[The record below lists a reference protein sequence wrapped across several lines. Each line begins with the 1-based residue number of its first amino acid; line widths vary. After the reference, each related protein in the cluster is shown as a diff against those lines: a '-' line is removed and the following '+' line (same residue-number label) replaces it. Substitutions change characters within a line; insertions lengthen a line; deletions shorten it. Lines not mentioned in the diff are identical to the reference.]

1 MIAAPA
7 GYGKSTLARQLAARF
22 ELAATCD
29 CANVATERDLWYAIL
44 VAVRQAELA
53 SRAAATSHRAD
64 AGADPTFDNVLALVG
79 ELDGSVALVF
89 ENAETAFADPAL
101 RRSLKRLVAASP
113 RSCTTLLCART
124 RARMQLSKFAAPHE
138 MLVWR
143 ARDLAFDRDEIGR
156 VFGGRGDGPDV
167 VDKIAAATSGWP
179 VAVLFLQRF
188 VNRIGLDAALHR
200 FGETEFEQLH
210 EYLIEEV
217 LAEFSSQE
225 LQAVLA
231 CSVAPDPTAE
241 DVGNVVADVAPNALL
256 SALTDACPLVGRIDA
271 ERFTLHPLLLA
282 ALQIR
287 FADQRRT
294 LGRDLARKYESQG
307 RFVRAAQIYH
317 TLGEVDAMARALIAD
332 NTNPERTRT
341 IGYSALLATL
351 DDRILAQY
359 PILQALTIYWRRF
372 RVDPQMLREQTEVVW
387 ETLRASAS
395 LELRA
400 NVGATIARMM
410 YETGAFTRAEGLLR
424 GLEEEFG
431 GIPEVPTT
439 AGQAY
444 VARTLGCIA
453 ARSGRIFEA
462 ERYFRIGYLA
472 RPGSEHVRSRYF
484 IERALIERLGGRTE
498 DERRLLALALDSA
511 RVAQAPV
518 QAACALA
525 EAAFG
530 AWFNG
535 DDGAFA
541 ELLGRLDLEAH
552 ANGYVAFTHLCGVGS
567 GLLDVS
573 PNGTEQPNWLACAR
587 LVASAATA
595 GEARTVHARAAKDAA
610 DRSSD
615 AFLQVLASMAVALT
629 DAAQHDEMF
638 ARARAIAET
647 IEAPLFRAAVN
658 TLAAGGDG
666 APMLSAFVRR
676 FRTDAA
682 NSGPVLRIE
691 VLGRR
696 VYRDETP
703 VEIGERQV
711 ALLVALARERR
722 TYGRA
727 ALTEELWPAL
737 SEAGAREALNSCVY
751 RIRSRLGP
759 GIVVFERDAYRLGEG
774 VRVDVR
780 DLERAAAIAQRRAPL
795 TEQERTLLET
805 MVRRYGLATL
815 ELSEAFEFL
824 SPILARAAQ
833 MTQAIAERLAQ
844 DALQARAPE
853 RALTIARELIASD
866 PCDEQ
871 ARDIAIRA
879 LLAKGERSAALLELR
894 SYRKVLWHELEV
906 QPSAA
911 LTALLQER
919 PAAQLA

>member
-22 ELAATCD
+22 QLAATCD
-29 CANVATERDLWYAIL
+29 CANVASERDLWYAIL

-53 SRAAATSHRAD
+53 SRVTATSRRAD
-64 AGADPTFDNVLALVG
+64 AGADPTFENVLALLG
-79 ELDGSVALVF
+79 EVDRSLALVF

-101 RRSLKRLVAASP
+101 RRSLQRLVAASP
-113 RSCTTLLCART
+113 RACTTLLCART
-124 RARMQLSKFAAPHE
+124 GARMQLSKFAAPHE

-143 ARDLAFDRDEIGR
+143 ARDVAFDREEIGK
-156 VFGGRGDGPDV
+156 VFGAYGEGSDV
-167 VDKIAAATSGWP
+167 INKIAAATSGWP

-188 VNRIGLDAALHR
+188 VNRMGLDAALRR
-200 FGETEFEQLH
+200 FGESEFEQLH

-217 LAEFSSQE
+217 LAEFSSEE
-225 LQAVLA
+225 LRAVLA
-231 CSVAPDPTAE
+231 CSVAPDPTVE
-241 DVGNVVADVAPNALL
+241 DVGNVVPDAAPSALL
-256 SALTDACPLVGRIDA
+256 SALTDACPFVGRIDA

-282 ALQIR
+282 ALRTR

-294 LGRDLARKYESQG
+294 LGRDLARTYESQE

-317 TLGEVDAMARALIAD
+317 ALGDVDAMARALIAD

-351 DDRILAQY
+351 DDRIIAQY

-372 RVDPQMLREQTEVVW
+372 RVDPHMLREQTELVW
-387 ETLRASAS
+387 EALRASAN

-400 NVGATIARMM
+400 NVGATIARIM
-410 YETGAFTRAEGLLR
+410 YETGAFARAEALLR

-431 GIPEVPTT
+431 GISEVPAT

-453 ARSGRIFEA
+453 ARSGRIVEA

-484 IERALIERLGGRTE
+484 IERALIERLAGRTD

-511 RVAQAPV
+511 RAAQAPV
-518 QAACALA
+518 QTACALA

-530 AWFNG
+530 AWFHG
-535 DDGAFA
+535 DYGACRD
-541 ELLGRLDLEAH
+541 LLGRLDLEAH
-552 ANGYVAFTHLCGVGS
+552 ANGYVAFTHLCGVGN

-595 GEARTVHARAAKDAA
+595 GDARTGHARAAKDAA

-615 AFLQVLASMAVALT
+615 AVLQVLGSMAVALT
-629 DAAQHDEMF
+629 DAAQREEMF
-638 ARARAIAET
+638 ARARAVAES
-647 IEAPLFRAAVN
+647 IEAPSFRDAVN
-658 TLAAGGDG
+658 AVAAGGDG
-666 APMLSAFVRR
+666 APILSAFVRR

-682 NSGPVLRIE
+682 QTGPVLRIE
-691 VLGRR
+691 ILERR
-696 VYRDETP
+696 VYRDDTP
-703 VEIGERQV
+703 VDVGERQV

-722 TYGRA
+722 TYSRA

-780 DLERAAAIAQRRAPL
+780 DLERATAIAQRRSPL
-795 TEQERTLLET
+795 TGQERTLLET

-815 ELSEAFEFL
+815 ELPEAWDFL
-824 SPILARAAQ
+824 SPVLARAAQ

-844 DALQARAPE
+844 DALQARTPE
-853 RALTIARELIASD
+853 RALSIARELIASD

-894 SYRKVLWHELEV
+894 NYRKVLWHELEV

>member
-1 MIAAPA
+1 VTIATLSVKRAIAFVYGVARDDHARAQDIAFDERNTPAWVARVTAGLRLLISVAGTASEVARSRLFSEYETVSPRLVVIAAPA

-101 RRSLKRLVAASP
+101 RRSLQRLVAASP

-372 RVDPQMLREQTEVVW
+372 RVDPHMLREQTEVVW

-410 YETGAFTRAEGLLR
+410 YETGALRAPSR
-424 GLEEEFG
+424 
-431 GIPEVPTT
+431 VPR
-439 AGQAY
+439 ACCADWKRNSAAY
-444 VARTLGCIA
+444 PKFRRPRVRRTSR
-453 ARSGRIFEA
+453 ARS
-462 ERYFRIGYLA
+462 
-472 RPGSEHVRSRYF
+472 
-484 IERALIERLGGRTE
+484 
-498 DERRLLALALDSA
+498 
-511 RVAQAPV
+511 
-518 QAACALA
+518 
-525 EAAFG
+525 
-530 AWFNG
+530 
-535 DDGAFA
+535 
-541 ELLGRLDLEAH
+541 
-552 ANGYVAFTHLCGVGS
+552 
-567 GLLDVS
+567 
-573 PNGTEQPNWLACAR
+573 
-587 LVASAATA
+587 
-595 GEARTVHARAAKDAA
+595 DA
-610 DRSSD
+610 
-615 AFLQVLASMAVALT
+615 
-629 DAAQHDEMF
+629 
-638 ARARAIAET
+638 
-647 IEAPLFRAAVN
+647 
-658 TLAAGGDG
+658 
-666 APMLSAFVRR
+666 
-676 FRTDAA
+676 
-682 NSGPVLRIE
+682 
-691 VLGRR
+691 
-696 VYRDETP
+696 
-703 VEIGERQV
+703 
-711 ALLVALARERR
+711 
-722 TYGRA
+722 
-727 ALTEELWPAL
+727 
-737 SEAGAREALNSCVY
+737 
-751 RIRSRLGP
+751 
-759 GIVVFERDAYRLGEG
+759 
-774 VRVDVR
+774 
-780 DLERAAAIAQRRAPL
+780 
-795 TEQERTLLET
+795 
-805 MVRRYGLATL
+805 
-815 ELSEAFEFL
+815 
-824 SPILARAAQ
+824 
-833 MTQAIAERLAQ
+833 
-844 DALQARAPE
+844 
-853 RALTIARELIASD
+853 
-866 PCDEQ
+866 
-871 ARDIAIRA
+871 
-879 LLAKGERSAALLELR
+879 
-894 SYRKVLWHELEV
+894 
-906 QPSAA
+906 
-911 LTALLQER
+911 
-919 PAAQLA
+919 